1 MSWDELEF
9 TSCSRGA
16 SYDSAEQQEDNG
28 GSSPSLPDVVDED
41 GGRRRRLQWEAE
53 RARCVAAETLRIENF
68 VVRHCLPSALRD
80 AERCCEN
87 DAAALAPG
95 APRRARGGEGGPA
108 AISPHQEALLQCPP

>member
-41 GGRRRRLQWEAE
+41 GVAVRIPFERMFPYKRSPQRRRWTPRLGFGNLVEELRE
-53 RARCVAAETLRIENF
+53 REEWIVVYDYDGGVVPSICVCLTL
-68 VVRHCLPSALRD
+68 HSD
-80 AERCCEN
+80 A
-87 DAAALAPG
+87 
-95 APRRARGGEGGPA
+95 
-108 AISPHQEALLQCPP
+108 S